1 MELSL
6 TVKAILMG
14 LVEGLTEFLPVSSTG
29 HLILFGD
36 AIKFDTPSASVF
48 DVVIQMGAIAAVLV
62 AYFKK
67 FFHVGVSFFTE
78 KKSRHFIWLLLIA
91 FLPAAVIGGALHTA
105 IKTYL
110 FNPTVVAYSL
120 IVGGI
125 IMIVIDRLPFTPKIN
140 QVEDMKLADA
150 LKVGFYQCLAMIPGM
165 SRSGATIIGGML
177 SGFNKQTAAEFSF
190 FLAVP
195 TLSAAA
201 IYDLYKNWSTLNASD
216 FDLILIGFMSSFVFA
231 MLVISFFIKL
241 IVRFGFTPFAL
252 YRIVLGA
259 VILWVIPHNIG

>member
-1 MELSL
+1 MELPL
-6 TVKAILMG
+6 YVKAILMG

-36 AIKFDTPSASVF
+36 AIKFDTPGASVF
-48 DVVIQMGAIAAVLV
+48 DIVIQMGAIAAVLV

-67 FFHVGVSFFTE
+67 FSHVAVSFFNE
-78 KKSRHFIWLLLIA
+78 KKSRNFIWLLLLA
-91 FLPAAVIGGALHTA
+91 FLPAAIIGGVLHSE

-125 IMIVIDRLPFTPKIN
+125 IMFAIDRLPLDVK
-140 QVEDMKLADA
+140 VKDVDDMSFADA
-150 LKVGFYQCLAMIPGM
+150 LKIGFYQCIAMIPGV

-177 SGFNKQTAAEFSF
+177 SGLSKQTAAEFSF

-195 TLSAAA
+195 TLTAAA
-201 IYDLYKNWSTLNASD
+201 LYDLYKGWSSLSID
-216 FDLILIGFMSSFVFA
+216 DLGLIAIGFVSSFVFA
-231 MLVISFFIKL
+231 MLVISLFIKM
-241 IVRFGFTPFAL
+241 IVRFCFTPFAI
-252 YRIVLGA
+252 YRIILGA
-259 VILWVIPHNIG
+259 IILWMIPA